1 MLRRL
6 VLPSL
11 RRPAAAAAVP
21 LSTTTAAPAAPVPG
35 TSLRQ
40 AAFYIIHSAGP
51 GQPLHNREVFRQ
63 LEAALPEDVSW
74 GDRWMEGGHETT
86 RVHALVGTH
95 TSHIYTHTQTI
106 SRPSAPS

>member
-11 RRPAAAAAVP
+11 RQPLAAAAAAAAAAATAPLAAAAAP

-40 AAFYIIHSAGP
+40 AAFHIIHSAGP

-63 LEAALPEDVSW
+63 LEAALPEDVSC
-74 GDRWMEGGHETT
+74 GDRWMDGDM
-86 RVHALVGTH
+86 RQHA
-95 TSHIYTHTQTI
+95 YTH
-106 SRPSAPS
+106 